1 MEKKKEKER
10 KKKRERNEDL
20 DKKKGSLKET
30 TLFHLVPSLSSE
42 SRVKMCS
49 IMKVCSHFSDKCIR
63 LRDSRLKKYRIV
75 AIKHFRRTQ
84 WLLVQ
89 QSSVHVLTVHVAPS
103 RGQTNALNKVFQTLE
118 KNRQLP
124 VMLHDTTNN
133 SSR

>member
-30 TLFHLVPSLSSE
+30 TLFHLVPSLSNE

-84 WLLVQ
+84 WPLVQ
-89 QSSVHVLTVHVAPS
+89 RVYT
-103 RGQTNALNKVFQTLE
+103 F
-118 KNRQLP
+118 
-124 VMLHDTTNN
+124 
-133 SSR
+133 